1 MAKKQHTIKN
11 NLVVPLNEKVLYLSP
26 TYMGSVH
33 DKKIC
38 DLEQIEFLKKVMVF
52 TDLGFLGLSSETAQ
66 IVMPH
71 KRKKNQKLSEQ
82 QEQWNK
88 WVSKIRV
95 KVEHIIASIKIFRKV
110 KEKFRGRL
118 FNREDRVM
126 LIACGLHNLKLK
138 VKNAI

>member
-95 KVEHIIASIKIFRKV
+95 KVEHIIASIKISRKV

-118 FNREDRVM
+118 FNREDA
-126 LIACGLHNLKLK
+126 LC
-138 VKNAI
+138 

>member
-1 MAKKQHTIKN
+1 M
-11 NLVVPLNEKVLYLSP
+11 VSLNEEVLYLSP
-26 TYMGSVH
+26 TYAGSVH

-38 DLEQIEFLKKVMVF
+38 DHEQIEFLKKIMVF

-88 WVSKIRV
+88 WV
-95 KVEHIIASIKIFRKV
+95 
-110 KEKFRGRL
+110 
-118 FNREDRVM
+118 
-126 LIACGLHNLKLK
+126 
-138 VKNAI
+138 